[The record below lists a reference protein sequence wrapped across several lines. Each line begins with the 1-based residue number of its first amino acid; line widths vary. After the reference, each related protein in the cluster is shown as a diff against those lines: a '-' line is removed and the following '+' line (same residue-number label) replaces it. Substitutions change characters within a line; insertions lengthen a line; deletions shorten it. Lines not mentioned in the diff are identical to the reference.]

1 MRRGARGVA
10 SGLADLCHVRIRL
23 SLRLRRP
30 SDRRAAW
37 RCNRRVVALRA
48 ASIFREPLL
57 YRGQAELMSV
67 APRQLALALAHAE
80 SFAREDFLSCPS
92 NPLPLALTHLS
103 PPCPHRPR

>member
-10 SGLADLCHVRIRL
+10 SGLADLCHVRVRL

-57 YRGQAELMSV
+57 YRGQVELMSV
-67 APRQLALALAHAE
+67 APRHLPLPLAHPE
-80 SFAREDFLSCPS
+80 GFAREDFF
-92 NPLPLALTHLS
+92 S
-103 PPCPHRPR
+103 PPPNARALLLL